1 MLDVWASNSLS
12 GRLNRQGQWE
22 CSFTYQPTARHEDAI
37 SVMMPVRPESWL
49 HHGLHPIFEQN
60 LPEGALR
67 LWFDT
72 VVAKTLPHYDDLEL
86 LRITGRSQI
95 GRLRYSAHGSPLPE
109 QQDEVP
115 AVSLEDILRAKGT
128 EDLFEELMHMYALHS
143 GLSGAQPKVMVRV
156 EDSHTADAGPARL
169 TLKMPTH
176 IVKTWKPDEFPELA
190 LNEALCMLAAERAG
204 LPVAETTLSD
214 DRRLLVVT
222 RFDRNPDGSFKGFED
237 CCVLHN
243 KSAKQ
248 KYTGSYEQVAKVLRT
263 YTLPTD
269 RRQTLRQLF
278 SMVALSVAI
287 RNGDAHLK
295 NFGILYDS
303 PAPRQGAIAPVFDLV
318 TTTPYLPQDAM
329 ALTLAGT
336 KRWPG
341 RKALEDFG
349 RIACSLSADEVR
361 TCLENVEQGVSET
374 MEELKAWVQE
384 EPAFRQ
390 VGRAMRAA
398 WEAGLQ
404 DLALTSKQGQAAD
417 TTPSP

>member
-1 MLDVWASNSLS
+1 
-12 GRLNRQGQWE
+12 
-22 CSFTYQPTARHEDAI
+22 
-37 SVMMPVRPESWL
+37 
-49 HHGLHPIFEQN
+49 
-60 LPEGALR
+60 
-67 LWFDT
+67 
-72 VVAKTLPHYDDLEL
+72 
-86 LRITGRSQI
+86 
-95 GRLRYSAHGSPLPE
+95 
-109 QQDEVP
+109 
-115 AVSLEDILRAKGT
+115 
-128 EDLFEELMHMYALHS
+128 
-143 GLSGAQPKVMVRV
+143 MVRV

-214 DRRLLVVT
+214 DRRLLVIT

>member
-1 MLDVWASNSLS
+1 MLDVWASNALS

-22 CSFTYQPTARHEDAI
+22 CSFTYQPTACLEDAI

-49 HHGLHPIFEQN
+49 HHGLHPVFEQN

-95 GRLRYSAHGSPLPE
+95 GRLRYVASGSPLPE
-109 QQDEVP
+109 QADEVP
-115 AVSLEDILRAKGT
+115 VVSLDDILRAKGT
-128 EDLFEELMHMYALHS
+128 ENLFEELMHIYALHS
-143 GLSGAQPKVMVRV
+143 GLSGAQPKVMVRI
-156 EDSHTADAGPARL
+156 EDSHAAEAGRARL
-169 TLKMPTH
+169 TIRMPTH
-176 IVKTWKPDEFPELA
+176 IVKTWKADEFPELA
-190 LNEALCMLAAERAG
+190 LNEALCMAAARRAG

-222 RFDRNPDGSFKGFED
+222 RFDRNPDGTFKGFED

-243 KSAKQ
+243 KSARQ
-248 KYTGSYEQVAKVLRT
+248 KYTGSYEHVAKVLRT
-263 YTLPTD
+263 YTLPSE
-269 RRQTLRQLF
+269 RRQTLTQLF
-278 SMVALSVAI
+278 SMVALSVGI

-303 PAPRQGAIAPVFDLV
+303 PAPRQGVIAPVFDLV
-318 TTTPYLPQDAM
+318 TTTPYLAHDAM
-329 ALTLAGT
+329 ALTLTGT

-349 RIACSLSADEVR
+349 RIACSLSAEEVR

-374 MEELKAWVQE
+374 IKELEAWVRE

-390 VGRAMRAA
+390 VGQAMHSA
-398 WEAGLQ
+398 WIAGRK
-404 DLALTSKQGQAAD
+404 DLTNR
-417 TTPSP
+417 